1 MFMLESHLNADQ
13 NRAVVEVQAVAS
25 HANVNLFLAGGAMRD
40 MLGGFPL
47 RDLDFVVEGNAI
59 KIAKA
64 VADKG
69 TARILSIDENRRVV
83 DLLFPGAVTA
93 ELGMSRTEKFSKPG
107 GKPQVTPAF
116 IQDDLRRRD
125 LTINA
130 IALSLNRGSKGLLI
144 DPTNGLADLTA
155 RELRATHSYAFYE
168 DPARLLRLVRFRVR
182 FGFAVEERTQ
192 RQYENAREA
201 ELEKL
206 INGRTLFEELRNIAD
221 EPNAGEIMKEL
232 EQSRLL
238 SIFSAALSGPKLNVP
253 SIAKLEKLRKLL
265 PAGNGIQPAGVG
277 PFLYVLTEKLSPRER
292 VELIRT
298 LEMHKTEVDLWQ
310 KLEPRAKK
318 LEQALKSARLRQ
330 PSQIYQALVK
340 SPGDEILF
348 LLYHSQQRTVQ
359 DRVRNYLQKYY
370 PTALEVTD
378 ADVEKAGAK
387 PGTPKYQKVKDELI
401 TVRLNTRKKPAPPPP
416 PEPVVAAGPGRP
428 GGPGR
433 PPGPP
438 KLSGSAMPAARP
450 GAPPVP
456 GRPGAAGPGKPAG
469 QPTPGRKAS

>member
-13 NRAVVEVQAVAS
+13 NRAVAEVQAAAS

-47 RDLDFVVEGNAI
+47 RDLDFVVEGNAL
-59 KIAKA
+59 KLAKA

-69 TARILSIDENRRVV
+69 GARILSIDENRRVV
-83 DLLFPGAVTA
+83 EMLFPGAVTA
-93 ELGMSRTEKFSKPG
+93 ELGMSRTEKFAKPG

-144 DPTNGLADLTA
+144 DPTNGLADLSA

-168 DPARLLRLVRFRVR
+168 DPARLLRLIRFRVR
-182 FGFAVEERTQ
+182 FGFTVEERTQ
-192 RQYENAREA
+192 RQYDNAREA

-206 INGRTLFEELRNIAD
+206 IAGRTLFEELRNIAD
-221 EPNAGEIMKEL
+221 EPNAGEIMREL
-232 EQSRLL
+232 ENARLL
-238 SIFSAALSGPKLNVP
+238 RIFSEALVGPKLSVP

-265 PAGNGIQPAGVG
+265 PAGNGIRPAGVG
-277 PFLYVLTEKLSPRER
+277 PFLFVLAEKMTPRER
-292 VELIRT
+292 TDLIRT

-318 LEQALKSARLRQ
+318 LEQALKSARLKQ
-330 PSQIYQALVK
+330 PSQVYQALVK
-340 SPGDEILF
+340 APGDELLF
-348 LLYHSQQRTVQ
+348 LLYRSQQRTVQ
-359 DRVRNYLQKYY
+359 DRIRNYLQKYY

-387 PGTPKYQKVKDELI
+387 PGTPKYQKLKDELI
-401 TVRLNTRKKPAPPPP
+401 TARLNARKKPAPPPP

-428 GGPGR
+428 SGPGR

-438 KLSGSAMPAARP
+438 RPAGPPPTAGQP
-450 GAPPVP
+450 GP
-456 GRPGAAGPGKPAG
+456 GRPGGQAA
-469 QPTPGRKAS
+469 PGRKAS